1 MVLLIAGDLVR
12 SLVPRG
18 FDRRLKLLSF
28 VLFMND
34 FGRTLVTVYLPLY
47 YLELNAS
54 PLFIGIGITISS
66 GVSALFQAVG
76 GVLADTWGRKKSMAL
91 SMAARGVFLVM
102 LSLSATLGPSFVTI
116 LILFTL
122 SEATNGIFL
131 TAANTMISDLVEEK
145 RAAEGFGIYR
155 VAINLGFTLGSLAG
169 GLIVLYAV
177 SIYLM
182 TALVILNLAV
192 TTIYL
197 GETWSTGKRSPKL
210 GNMLSVSRDRTLLVF
225 SIVSIGAG
233 LLANQMGPTFA
244 LYTTQ
249 EVHISKQFLGYL
261 YFLNGILVIL
271 FQYAFSRLGLRY
283 RLTSLM
289 AISVGVQSLSYLL
302 VGFSQNLLLLQV
314 VIVGLTIGEMLQAP
328 SGTAFANR
336 LAPYEKRGEYIGFY
350 SWCWNSGQALSPMV
364 GGLLLSIFATAE
376 YLTWYVTFAIGGL
389 CFAAYLAIGI
399 VLRKSERPRSLAI
412 GLGS

>member
-1 MVLLIAGDLVR
+1 
-12 SLVPRG
+12 
-18 FDRRLKLLSF
+18 
-28 VLFMND
+28 
-34 FGRTLVTVYLPLY
+34 
-47 YLELNAS
+47 
-54 PLFIGIGITISS
+54 
-66 GVSALFQAVG
+66 
-76 GVLADTWGRKKSMAL
+76 
-91 SMAARGVFLVM
+91 
-102 LSLSATLGPSFVTI
+102 
-116 LILFTL
+116 
-122 SEATNGIFL
+122 
-131 TAANTMISDLVEEK
+131 
-145 RAAEGFGIYR
+145 
-155 VAINLGFTLGSLAG
+155 
-169 GLIVLYAV
+169 
-177 SIYLM
+177 M

-192 TTIYL
+192 TTVYL
-197 GETWSTGKRSPKL
+197 GETWSAGKRSPKL
-210 GNMLSVSRDRTLLVF
+210 GNMLSVSRDRILLVF

-399 VLRKSERPRSLAI
+399 VLRKSERPRVAV